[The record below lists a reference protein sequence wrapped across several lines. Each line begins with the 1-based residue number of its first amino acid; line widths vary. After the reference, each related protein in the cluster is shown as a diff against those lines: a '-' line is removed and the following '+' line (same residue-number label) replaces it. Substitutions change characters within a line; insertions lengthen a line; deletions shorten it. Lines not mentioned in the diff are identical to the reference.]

1 MLVVG
6 CAVVEDLPQ
15 EQPYA
20 LEVKGLA
27 MEEEGS
33 RWFSCEPSQEL
44 QRKEERDEQ
53 RLQKTTRW
61 RTKKEERTNKS
72 SLG

>member
-15 EQPYA
+15 EQPYV
-20 LEVKGLA
+20 LEVKGFA
-27 MEEEGS
+27 MEEECS

-44 QRKEERDEQ
+44 QRKKERDEQ
-53 RLQKTTRW
+53 RLQKTTR
-61 RTKKEERTNKS
+61 
-72 SLG
+72 